1 MTEKEY
7 RQHPAISRSELWK
20 IKESPEKF
28 KYYKENPEEPTPSLV
43 FGQLFHKLALQ
54 PESFDDEF
62 AVMPNV
68 DRRTKEG
75 KALWNEFENE
85 TIGKTR
91 ITATDYLKATEMCN
105 ILTQHPIKEVRIYI
119 KKLLSGDKE
128 KSFFW
133 KDELT
138 GEDCKCC
145 VDCVSKVGE
154 TNIIVDLKSVSKPK
168 AKKEEFERI
177 AIDYGYD
184 FQSGM
189 YLEGVQKCTGK
200 NYTFVF
206 IVVEKEPPY
215 AVNILQADKLFVKR
229 GYDIFRE
236 LIGIYHD
243 CKINDNWY
251 GYLGKFN
258 MINNL
263 ALPAWLAKEIE

>member
-20 IKESPEKF
+20 IRESPEKF
-28 KYYKENPEEPTPSLV
+28 KFYKENPEEPTPSLI
-43 FGQLFHKLALQ
+43 FGQVFHKLALQ
-54 PESFDDEF
+54 PETFNQEF
-62 AVMPNV
+62 VIVPNV

-85 TIGKTR
+85 TVGKTR
-91 ITATDYLKATEMCN
+91 ITAADYLKATEMCTA
-105 ILTQHPIKEVRIYI
+105 LTEHPIKEVRNYI
-119 KKLLSGDKE
+119 KKLLSGEKE
-128 KSFFW
+128 KTFFW

-138 GEDCKCC
+138 GEDCKCRA
-145 VDCVSKVGE
+145 DCVCEIDGI
-154 TNIIVDLKSVSKPK
+154 NIIIDLKTVPKSK
-168 AKKEEFERI
+168 AKREEFESE
-177 AIDYGYD
+177 AINYGYD

-189 YLEGVQKCTGK
+189 YLEGVEKNTQKK
-200 NYTFVF
+200 HLFVF

-215 AVNILQADKLFVKR
+215 AVNILQADELFVKR

-243 CKINDNWY
+243 CKVNDNWY